1 MKDDELSE
9 RVGEVRKPDRAK
21 ERWNG
26 YIVSYDK
33 TYLLETI
40 RELGINDE
48 ITAELMARAIA
59 CYTVSYGKKMN
70 EIFKYLA
77 EEKKVGQNSIAMRF
91 KRALSIAEANGD
103 LKYIDTIVSGVVYDY
118 DYGYTVR
125 EFIALLGAHMGD
137 TDRLKVQKE

>member
-9 RVGEVRKPDRAK
+9 RVGEVRKPDRAI

-118 DYGYTVR
+118 DYDYTVR

>member
-9 RVGEVRKPDRAK
+9 RVGEVRKPDRAI

-33 TYLLETI
+33 TYLLEAI

-103 LKYIDTIVSGVVYDY
+103 LKYIDTIVSGAVYDY

-125 EFIALLGAHMGD
+125 GFIALLGAHMGD
-137 TDRLKVQKE
+137 TDRLKTQKE